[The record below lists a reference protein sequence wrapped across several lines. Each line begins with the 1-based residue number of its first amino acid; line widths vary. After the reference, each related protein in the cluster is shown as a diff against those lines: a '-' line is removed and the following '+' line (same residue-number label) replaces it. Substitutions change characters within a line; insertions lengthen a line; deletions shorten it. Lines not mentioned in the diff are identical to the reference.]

1 MTRGRVALGLVV
13 FFALAMAVAPSSVV
27 GFGYTGTGRGPY
39 VKEVNCSV
47 TSTKVTHRFF
57 PDGTA
62 IYGTDGDCQ
71 VKKSNGETKT
81 VRYHVDGGWTP
92 GPKAF
97 ATETGRIYDLG
108 IVAPELFQPGPPG
121 HYTTFI
127 IRLSCTADP
136 WLNDAQCR
144 REYASGVDEL
154 GRLFPRISRGPFPLT
169 KGAINAATRARLRI
183 EYKRAT
189 GQFVGPPIA
198 TAVRKTAPAF
208 AAKKQAPYGAGYG
221 AGPIPSLTRGQTT
234 TVKVSVVN
242 TGSLTWTPSGAN
254 AFRLS
259 YHWYR
264 ANSVGAG
271 TAPPALAVV
280 WDGLRTNLPG
290 PLGPNE
296 TNLSPLNAS
305 VQAPSTA
312 GTYVLKWDM
321 VQEGFPV
328 TWFSQRKVLTFD
340 QTVVVK

>member
-1 MTRGRVALGLVV
+1 MTRGLVALGLVV

-27 GFGYTGTGRGPY
+27 GFGMKAVGKRPSVT
-39 VKEVNCSV
+39 EVNCSV
-47 TSTKVTHRFF
+47 TSAKVTHRFF

-144 REYASGVDEL
+144 LEYASGVDEL

-169 KGAINAATRARLRI
+169 KGAIPASKRSALLT

-208 AAKKQAPYGAGYG
+208 SAKKQAPYGAAYG
-221 AGPIPSLTRGQTT
+221 PGPVPSLTRGQTI
-234 TVKVSVVN
+234 TVKVGVTN
-242 TGSLTWTPSGAN
+242 TGGLTWIPSGAN

-259 YHWYR
+259 YHWYKT
-264 ANSVGAG
+264 NTVGAG
-271 TAPPALAVV
+271 AALPALAVV

-290 PLGPNE
+290 PLGPNQ
-296 TNLSPLNAS
+296 TNISPLNAS
-305 VQAPSTA
+305 VQAPSIA

-321 VQEGFPV
+321 VQEGFPG
-328 TWFSQRKVLTFD
+328 TWFSQQKVLTFD
-340 QTVVVK
+340 QTVVVQ